1 MSNFLRIV
9 GEDPCNAPS
18 KLHDRV
24 IPEHSGQFRFNFDVE
39 PIRRIV
45 LIPMDEVD
53 GILLHHL
60 VFELAP
66 IAAMDL
72 RHAVRFDLPGTN
84 RSRFF
89 GDLRLAHTLY
99 IREPIEWH
107 DLDIT
112 PFAVDAGLVPA
123 RLFHEIIE
131 REDGHVLLL
140 VPNKRSATIMAS
152 ALNLALT
159 RKKTHGWRIEQA
171 A

>member
-1 MSNFLRIV
+1 MSGILRVV
-9 GEDPCNAPS
+9 GQDPSAEMRS
-18 KLHDRV
+18 QIERHV
-24 IPEHSGQFRFNFDVE
+24 PEHSGQFRFNFDVE
-39 PIRRIV
+39 PVRRIV
-45 LIPMDEVD
+45 LIPMDEID
-53 GILLHHL
+53 GVILHEI
-60 VFELAP
+60 VFELSP
-66 IAAMDL
+66 VAAMDL

-84 RSRFF
+84 RNRFF

-107 DLDIT
+107 ELT
-112 PFAVDAGLVPA
+112 LNPFAIDSKVVPE

-131 REDGHVLLL
+131 REDGHVMLLL
-140 VPNKRSATIMAS
+140 PNKQTSIIMAS

>member
-1 MSNFLRIV
+1 MSNFLRII
-9 GEDPCNAPS
+9 GKDSCSAPS
-18 KLHDRV
+18 EARDRV

-60 VFELAP
+60 VFELEP

-84 RSRFF
+84 RNRFF

-112 PFAVDAGLVPA
+112 PFAVDAALVPA

-140 VPNKRSATIMAS
+140 VPNKQSATIMAS